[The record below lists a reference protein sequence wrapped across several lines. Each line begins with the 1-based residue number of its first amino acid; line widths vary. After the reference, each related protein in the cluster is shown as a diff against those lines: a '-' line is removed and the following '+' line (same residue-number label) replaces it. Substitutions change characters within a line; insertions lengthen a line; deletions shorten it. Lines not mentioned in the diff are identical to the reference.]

1 MYMIPQEF
9 LSQYYIMVA
18 QHNKS
23 MTFYKEKTVLY
34 FQAQFKPSKFHVIA
48 FSSSESIV
56 KRSPLHLNSRNRING

>member
-1 MYMIPQEF
+1 MIPQKF
-9 LSQYYIMVA
+9 LSEYYIMVA

-23 MTFYKEKTVLY
+23 MTFYKGKTVLY

-48 FSSSESIV
+48 FCYSKSIV